1 MNNYYV
7 QILSFDEPD
16 PIEERGPFSEHRA
29 EKVDA
34 GITINL
40 NHEQYYTTIVR
51 KGEEEEDANIS

>member
-7 QILSFDEPD
+7 QIFDMDEAE
-16 PIEERGPFSEHRA
+16 PIEERGPFAERRA

-51 KGEEEEDANIS
+51 KGEEDENADIS